1 MALAIATNNA
11 ALNAAASASSVNRD
25 METSMARLSTGKRIN
40 SASDDAAGVAISSRL
55 SAEIRG
61 TDQAIRNALD
71 GQALIDTAE
80 GAHSEI
86 ENILQ
91 RMREVSVQAANDT
104 NNAQDRANL
113 QAEMNA
119 LVAEIDRIAGTTTW
133 AGENLMRDEAGSFFS
148 FQVGTATGEKNQIA
162 ITINGMGSN
171 MLGFSIDPRDPDTP
185 DLSDVSVSES
195 GYVAAVPATYNDD
208 AIAYQPEVLAQAATP
223 ATYNDD
229 AIAYQPE
236 VLAQAATPAT
246 YNDDAIAYQAAQA
259 ATVATAASPAMNQW
273 QADIHQGAEIT
284 AEGLVRLNNG
294 LQEAT
299 IIIPNKADPT
309 AGTEDVPITIS
320 LASDVNQAMDDI
332 NAALIT
338 QGWPT
343 AEIQAVVGATG
354 GSDEDSD
361 LGQLKL
367 MGTAVATAG
376 ITFAVDEIN
385 STPNVTLSTVAGPA
399 ARLVFADPS
408 VPATL
413 TFNLATPPGTYDLP
427 SINPADIEGAIAAIN
442 ADSGVHGLHAFTIS
456 EGDPADG
463 IIHLREAVVDGG
475 GFGDIVSTPSAPVD
489 VTFVDGTYVSD
500 RTGNTRSTDHADGP
514 FVAKGAYVAEV
525 LNDDAQPEVLAQAAT
540 PATYNDDAVEYQA
553 EVQAQAATPATYN
566 DDAVEYQAEVQAQAA
581 TENSPFF
588 PEVPATADGT
598 FSGSTGSF
606 TLAAGKT
613 NVTLTLDSTAVEID
627 TAPVPAIPSAPRDV
641 SDSDGNKAA
650 VQIIADEINSGTSVH
665 MFTAVA
671 NEDGTVTIKAPV
683 VPGATSVL
691 DARDARET
699 IEVIDDAI
707 QTVNIQRSTL
717 GAVSNRLSHTIN
729 NLTNISSNLSAAQG
743 GIEDADFAH
752 ETTMLAKN
760 QILQQASTA
769 MLAQANAS
777 KQNVLSLLQG

>member
-1 MALAIATNNA
+1 
-11 ALNAAASASSVNRD
+11 
-25 METSMARLSTGKRIN
+25 
-40 SASDDAAGVAISSRL
+40 
-55 SAEIRG
+55 
-61 TDQAIRNALD
+61 
-71 GQALIDTAE
+71 LIDTAE

-133 AGENLMRDEAGSFFS
+133 AGENLMRDEAGSFFA
-148 FQVGTATGEKNQIA
+148 FQVGAATGEKNQIA

-171 MLGFSIDPRDPDTP
+171 MLGFSTDPRDPDTP

-208 AIAYQPEVLAQAATP
+208 AIAYQ
-223 ATYNDD
+223 
-229 AIAYQPE
+229 
-236 VLAQAATPAT
+236 
-246 YNDDAIAYQAAQA
+246 AAQA
-259 ATVATAASPAMNQW
+259 ATVATAASPAVDQW
-273 QADIHQGAEIT
+273 QADVHQGAEIT
-284 AEGLVRLNNG
+284 AEGLVSLNNG

-309 AGTEDVPITIS
+309 ADTEDVPITIS
-320 LASDVNQAMDDI
+320 LASDVNQAMADI

-399 ARLVFADPS
+399 ARLDFADPS
-408 VPATL
+408 VPVTL
-413 TFNLATPPGTYDLP
+413 TFNLATPPGTYDLS
-427 SINPADIEGAIAAIN
+427 SINPADIEGAIATIN
-442 ADSGVHGLHAFTIS
+442 ADSGVHGLHAYTTA
-456 EGDPADG
+456 EGDPANG
-463 IIHLREAVVDGG
+463 IIHLREAVVEAS
-475 GFGDIVSTPSAPVD
+475 GFGDIISTPSAPVD
-489 VTFVDGTYVSD
+489 VTFADGTYVSD
-500 RTGNTRSTDHADGP
+500 RTGNTRATDYAYGP
-514 FVAKGAYVAEV
+514 FVAKGAYTAEV
-525 LNDDAQPEVLAQAAT
+525 LNDDAQ
-540 PATYNDDAVEYQA
+540 A
-553 EVQAQAATPATYN
+553 EVQAQDATVATYN

>member
-1 MALAIATNNA
+1 
-11 ALNAAASASSVNRD
+11 
-25 METSMARLSTGKRIN
+25 
-40 SASDDAAGVAISSRL
+40 
-55 SAEIRG
+55 
-61 TDQAIRNALD
+61 
-71 GQALIDTAE
+71 
-80 GAHSEI
+80 
-86 ENILQ
+86 
-91 RMREVSVQAANDT
+91 
-104 NNAQDRANL
+104 
-113 QAEMNA
+113 
-119 LVAEIDRIAGTTTW
+119 
-133 AGENLMRDEAGSFFS
+133 
-148 FQVGTATGEKNQIA
+148 
-162 ITINGMGSN
+162 
-171 MLGFSIDPRDPDTP
+171 
-185 DLSDVSVSES
+185 
-195 GYVAAVPATYNDD
+195 
-208 AIAYQPEVLAQAATP
+208 
-223 ATYNDD
+223 
-229 AIAYQPE
+229 
-236 VLAQAATPAT
+236 
-246 YNDDAIAYQAAQA
+246 
-259 ATVATAASPAMNQW
+259 
-273 QADIHQGAEIT
+273 
-284 AEGLVRLNNG
+284 
-294 LQEAT
+294 
-299 IIIPNKADPT
+299 
-309 AGTEDVPITIS
+309 
-320 LASDVNQAMDDI
+320 
-332 NAALIT
+332 
-338 QGWPT
+338 
-343 AEIQAVVGATG
+343 VGATG
-354 GSDEDSD
+354 GLDEDSD

-553 EVQAQAATPATYN
+553 EVQAQAAT
-566 DDAVEYQAEVQAQAA
+566 
-581 TENSPFF
+581 ENSPFF

-752 ETTMLAKN
+752 ESTLLAKK